1 MDAVMD
7 LINQFKAEETN
18 KLDKI
23 DNSRKPTIISS
34 LEDSVDDDRVAGFL
48 LTVAADEIE
57 YDLARIEA
65 FKVFEIKDFTD
76 SGVRSRI
83 GRVIRDVLANSKVDD
98 VRNYAA
104 MAAASYMDIEGVF
117 EQIERILQN
126 KQENSDLRWNA
137 FAAIKS
143 IGASSRT
150 IDSLRRLL
158 VDDEFVQSA
167 TRVLS
172 EWHAE

>member
-7 LINQFKAEETN
+7 LINEFKAEETN
-18 KLDKI
+18 KLDDI
-23 DNSRKPTIISS
+23 DKSRKPNIISH
-34 LEDSVDDDRVAGFL
+34 LEDFVDDERVIAFL
-48 LTVAADEIE
+48 LSVAADESE

-65 FKVFEIKDFTD
+65 FKVLEIKDFAD
-76 SGVRSRI
+76 AAIRGRAGV
-83 GRVIRDVLANSKVDD
+83 VIREVLTSSKDDD

-104 MAAASYMDIEGVF
+104 MAAPGYMDIEGVF
-117 EQIERILQN
+117 DQIERILQD
-126 KQENSDLRWNA
+126 KQEDSNLRWNA

-143 IGASSRT
+143 IGASPRSVE
-150 IDSLRRLL
+150 SLRRLL

-172 EWHAE
+172 EWHAD